1 MSDGVSLIQERLH
14 NDLSIND
21 SLSHSK
27 YRIKSL
33 RNSSMFNIV
42 INLTTTHNLVKEGLV
57 LVDVSLSVIVM
68 KELIGQDFISFP
80 FFLYL
85 NISNWGV
92 DVFIILVSI
101 LSDFVI
107 FLFYLSYI
115 GLLYHTPIYLFIE
128 PDCCFHDLSIDLSL

>member
-101 LSDFVI
+101 LRYFVV

-115 GLLYHTPIYLFIE
+115 GLL
-128 PDCCFHDLSIDLSL
+128 